1 MAAFLRMDYP
11 NDKEKNINYDGRMH
25 MILPLKLQRLVIK
38 GCELFLLNY
47 VDMSLGGKSMIT
59 LLVREDAN
67 FYKVP
72 LIKYDSSFNELVSLF
87 TSNGRKV
94 ELNMLP
100 FRIETKAP
108 VNLSTFLQQLGRKTS
123 IPPVQ
128 TKKRRIIY
136 FDPSTR
142 KYYWDKKCTS
152 EIKGAPDSLG
162 NKYESII
169 YGNGDTDYV
178 IEVLERVAMAIPIYY
193 NEADGNYYYDPDC
206 KNRIPNTSGFPKNPK
221 EGDKIHAGDN
231 YFYVVHRVS
240 VRRDNLAF
248 DNPPRRPSF
257 SEGGFAPNSSGN
269 VRSAFSIP
277 IYYNK
282 ADGNYYYDSNC
293 TRRFL
298 DASRFPKNP
307 NEGEKVHAGAN
318 YFYEV
323 HRVNVNKY
331 NYTRKS
337 NSSSGQDI
345 YYDDVTNSF
354 YYDSELRNKV
364 ERILEL
370 DMYLFLNRIPKEGEI
385 IFGNNNQTKFIIHRV
400 EKKKIV
406 QPIYYDEK
414 TNNFYYD
421 RECSHILTNILQL
434 DIYQLAHPIP
444 NNGDLIHVSESLS
457 LRINVVTKNKSK

>member
-1 MAAFLRMDYP
+1 MAVFLGMDYP

-25 MILPLKLQRLVIK
+25 NILPLKLQRLVIK
-38 GCELFLLNY
+38 ECELFLLNY

-100 FRIETKAP
+100 SRIETKAP

-128 TKKRRIIY
+128 TKMRMIIY
-136 FDPSTR
+136 FDPSTG
-142 KYYWDKKCTS
+142 KYYWDKECTF
-152 EIKGAPDSLG
+152 EIEGAPDILG
-162 NKYESII
+162 KKDGNII

-178 IEVLERVAMAIPIYY
+178 IEEVKRVAMAIPIYYNEADGNYYSDPDCTRRIPNTSGFPKNPKEGDKIHAEGDSFYVVHRVNKRINGLLFDNPDDAFGPNNPSNNDNVQTAFGNLIYY

-221 EGDKIHAGDN
+221 EGDKIHAEGDS
-231 YFYVVHRVS
+231 FYV
-240 VRRDNLAF
+240 
-248 DNPPRRPSF
+248 
-257 SEGGFAPNSSGN
+257 
-269 VRSAFSIP
+269 
-277 IYYNK
+277 
-282 ADGNYYYDSNC
+282 
-293 TRRFL
+293 
-298 DASRFPKNP
+298 
-307 NEGEKVHAGAN
+307 
-318 YFYEV
+318 V

-331 NYTRKS
+331 NYTRRS
-337 NSSSGQDI
+337 NSSSVQDI

-370 DMYLFLNRIPKEGEI
+370 DMLLYFNRIPKDGDE

-414 TNNFYYD
+414 TNNFYHD

-444 NNGDLIHVSESLS
+444 NNGDLIEVSENLS

>member
-1 MAAFLRMDYP
+1 MAVFLGMDYP

-25 MILPLKLQRLVIK
+25 NILPLKLQRLVIK
-38 GCELFLLNY
+38 ECELFLLNY

-100 FRIETKAP
+100 SRIETKAP

-128 TKKRRIIY
+128 TKMRMIIY
-136 FDPSTR
+136 FDPSTG
-142 KYYWDKKCTS
+142 KYYWDKECTS
-152 EIKGAPDSLG
+152 EIKGAPDILG
-162 NKYESII
+162 KKDGNII

-178 IEVLERVAMAIPIYY
+178 IEEVKRVAMAIPIYY

-221 EGDKIHAGDN
+221 EGDKIHAEGDS
-231 YFYVVHRVS
+231 FYV
-240 VRRDNLAF
+240 
-248 DNPPRRPSF
+248 
-257 SEGGFAPNSSGN
+257 
-269 VRSAFSIP
+269 
-277 IYYNK
+277 
-282 ADGNYYYDSNC
+282 
-293 TRRFL
+293 
-298 DASRFPKNP
+298 
-307 NEGEKVHAGAN
+307 
-318 YFYEV
+318 V

-331 NYTRKS
+331 NYTRRS
-337 NSSSGQDI
+337 NSSSVQDI

-370 DMYLFLNRIPKEGEI
+370 NMLLYFNRIPKDGDE

-400 EKKKIV
+400 DKKKYV
-406 QPIYYDEK
+406 QQIYYDPN
-414 TNNFYYD
+414 TNNYYSD
-421 RECSHILTNILQL
+421 KECNVILNNILQL
-434 DIYQLAHPIP
+434 EIYQLAHPIP
-444 NNGDLIHVSESLS
+444 NNGDLIEVSENLS

>member
-1 MAAFLRMDYP
+1 MAVFLGMDYP

-25 MILPLKLQRLVIK
+25 NILPLKLQRLVIK
-38 GCELFLLNY
+38 ECELFLLNY

-100 FRIETKAP
+100 SRIETKAP

-128 TKKRRIIY
+128 TKMRMIIY
-136 FDPSTR
+136 FDPSTG
-142 KYYWDKKCTS
+142 KYYWDKECTS
-152 EIKGAPDSLG
+152 EIKGAPDILG
-162 NKYESII
+162 KKDGNII

-178 IEVLERVAMAIPIYY
+178 IEEVKRVAMAIPIYY

-221 EGDKIHAGDN
+221 EGDKIHAEGDS
-231 YFYVVHRVS
+231 FYV
-240 VRRDNLAF
+240 
-248 DNPPRRPSF
+248 
-257 SEGGFAPNSSGN
+257 
-269 VRSAFSIP
+269 
-277 IYYNK
+277 
-282 ADGNYYYDSNC
+282 
-293 TRRFL
+293 
-298 DASRFPKNP
+298 
-307 NEGEKVHAGAN
+307 
-318 YFYEV
+318 V

-331 NYTRKS
+331 NYTRRS
-337 NSSSGQDI
+337 NSSSVQDI

-370 DMYLFLNRIPKEGEI
+370 NMLLYFNRIPKDGDE

-400 EKKKIV
+400 DKKKYV
-406 QPIYYDEK
+406 QQIYYDPN
-414 TNNFYYD
+414 TNNYYSD
-421 RECSHILTNILQL
+421 KECNVILNNILQL
-434 DIYQLAHPIP
+434 EIYQLAHPIP